1 MAQNF
6 LECRREQA
14 YLMAP
19 SLRDWLAE
27 DHLAWFVVQTV
38 ERLYPAGVFAAYRED
53 GHGRAAYEPSM
64 VVTLLMYAYA
74 TEQRSSRAIEGHCRQ
89 DVAYRVI
96 TGNLVPDHATVARFV
111 VRHEAALADLFGEV
125 LRLRDGAGL
134 RMSCMAMRV
143 AMSCP
148 SSCARRRVDASS
160 LPSTSARARKLTPQS
175 RLQMRRHPTLGLSSM
190 PSGSSA
196 AFRVGRGGCATP
208 SASSSSAAGKTRIRS
223 HARAPSGW
231 GSRASGWRKISMPSA
246 VGTRR
251 MRSIGPVGG

>member
-27 DHLAWFVVQTV
+27 DHLAWLVVQTV
-38 ERLYPAGVFAAYRED
+38 ERLDLAAFYAAYLED

-74 TEQRSSRAIEGHCRQ
+74 TEQRSSRAIEGPCRQ

-134 RMSCMAMRV
+134 LKPGGV
-143 AMSCP
+143 AIDGTRLAGNASRE
-148 SSCARRRVDASS
+148 ANRRVEEIAGNFPAEVSE
-160 LPSTSARARKLTPQS
+160 T
-175 RLQMRRHPTLGLSSM
+175 LQ
-190 PSGSSA
+190 
-196 AFRVGRGGCATP
+196 
-208 SASSSSAAGKTRIRS
+208 I
-223 HARAPSGW
+223 
-231 GSRASGWRKISMPSA
+231 
-246 VGTRR
+246 
-251 MRSIGPVGG
+251 